1 LVSCKDLAKTG
12 ASVSER
18 DLPSIRDKLEQH
30 GADGFLLAT
39 TTTASTAAKA
49 LLDGLHKSGRGSPY
63 IHVWD
68 QTELEALLLDER
80 HHAILQQFLP
90 ESYRRVKGLTT
101 MEGALLEFRDQL
113 PDTVMS
119 QVMTLIRPF
128 SQDPLSGSTVWPYDP
143 EMAAKLDDVVTLLL
157 TKGVDE
163 AVQVTAG
170 LSLDAFMALAKS
182 LQEQSQ
188 DQFSGYLYTV
198 VTSHPSPDF
207 RLNAFQLLT
216 ESYELS
222 PEENIELACSLDSFG
237 ILEIF
242 GDDVQ
247 AHIESELVG
256 NTTAYDCYA
265 TLDLLASRM
274 EVDTVTVES
283 LQFHANPPN
292 CVRFKGDL
300 IFEVNLFYGREPSGG
315 MSFSGEVSGY
325 FDTTGMF
332 IDEATVDTAPFYE

>member
-1 LVSCKDLAKTG
+1 
-12 ASVSER
+12 
-18 DLPSIRDKLEQH
+18 
-30 GADGFLLAT
+30 
-39 TTTASTAAKA
+39 
-49 LLDGLHKSGRGSPY
+49 
-63 IHVWD
+63 
-68 QTELEALLLDER
+68 
-80 HHAILQQFLP
+80 
-90 ESYRRVKGLTT
+90 
-101 MEGALLEFRDQL
+101 MEGALLEFRDHL
-113 PDTVMS
+113 PDTVLS

-128 SQDPLSGSTVWPYDP
+128 SQNPLSGSTVWPYDP
-143 EMAAKLDDVVTLLL
+143 EMAAKLDDVVNRLL
-157 TKGVDE
+157 TQGVDE

-170 LSLDAFMALAKS
+170 LSLEGFMALAKS
-182 LQEQSQ
+182 LQEHCQ
-188 DQFSGYLYTV
+188 DQCSGYLYAV
-198 VTSHPSPDF
+198 VKRHPSPDF

-242 GDDVQ
+242 GDDLQ
-247 AHIESELVG
+247 EHIESELVG

-265 TLDLLASRM
+265 ALDLLSSRT

-283 LQFHANPPN
+283 LQFHPNPPN

-300 IFEVNLFYGREPSGG
+300 VFEVSLTYGREHSGG
-315 MSFSGEVSGY
+315 MSFTGEVSGY